1 VAERDAEIA
10 KVASLIGFSTVV
22 NLRLPTTHLDEL
34 SMADLI
40 ARFSVV
46 FNEFAP
52 EEVFVA
58 HWSDVHTDHRVVF
71 DAAAACTKWFR
82 NPSVRRVL
90 AYETVSETEF
100 GLDPNE
106 GFRPNYFV
114 DISGFLESKLGVMSI
129 YQSEMG
135 ECPFPRSPEVI
146 RALATWRGST
156 AGFVAAEAF
165 ELLRERS

>member
-1 VAERDAEIA
+1 MIDIDKIEAQEKNFEKEVGKLKEKYSEREEANNLKWVKTVGAILVKDG
-10 KVASLIGFSTVV
+10 KVLLVNRGHEPFRYTWTLPGGHIDEGETDIQAVVREVKEETGF
-22 NLRLPTTHLDEL
+22 D
-34 SMADLI
+34 
-40 ARFSVV
+40 F
-46 FNEFAP
+46 
-52 EEVFVA
+52 
-58 HWSDVHTDHRVVF
+58 
-71 DAAAACTKWFR
+71 K
-82 NPSVRRVL
+82 
-90 AYETVSETEF
+90 
-100 GLDPNE
+100 
-106 GFRPNYFV
+106 PNYFV